1 MSDQSPA
8 ELRALSAT
16 HEVDFLP
23 PPEEAK

>member
-1 MSDQSPA
+1 MTEQTPA
-8 ELRALSAT
+8 EVVALSAK